1 MNVRPRILILLILAF
16 SVLTLTAQHFFIGG
30 ATFHRSFVD
39 DNDIPSDSL
48 LIEGRVVESMA
59 KRGLS
64 RAFMIPVGPDGSK
77 GDTIRAYPRIDYVS
91 FSNTKT
97 AYYLQFLTARKDST
111 YTFEIGCP
119 GYLPQTVVYKVERV
133 GKRESKRE
141 LPLTVLEREP
151 YQLKEVEVV
160 ASKVKF
166 YHNGDTLVYNA
177 DAFQLAEGSMLD
189 ELIRQLPGV
198 ELNDKGEIKVNGEK
212 VETLLLNGKHFFSGN
227 NNLMLENLG
236 AYTVKNV
243 KVYRGQTAVE
253 KWVGDPNAKKH
264 LTMDV
269 RLKKEY
275 SMGYILN
282 MQTGY
287 GTEERYMGN
296 LFSSW
301 FSNTLNLSLVGNL
314 NNVGD
319 FFGLHGAEDS
329 WRPSPTSSGDTQNRS
344 AGLNYDIET
353 SDFNRSAHG
362 SFTYSGDRN
371 MYVNDGSS
379 ATYYTD
385 NQVFGYNYSRN
396 RNRMMNLNTS
406 HNMMFLFDRVN
417 LSADISGFIRNS
429 DSKSSSLSASFNQE
443 QADMTKEILET
454 IYGDGSATAL
464 AALINRNSSISNSD
478 SKSAGGNITTTAR
491 YKVPGTSDVITL
503 AVKGTYSSS
512 RRESWND
519 YVIDFGDMTKP
530 SDKRRQYTDG
540 SPNHNLTLDG
550 SCTYMARIGN
560 VSLDVSYRYSY
571 TDSKA
576 KSYLYELQHV
586 ADMGEYGVLP
596 PDYQS
601 AFSPANSYLST
612 ERNNT
617 HVFAPNLR
625 YELKCKGNRSL
636 SLNISPGLTFVGR
649 RLHYWRNNHWYNI
662 RRNASIKEALTG
674 NISITFQPSAV
685 MSQSGSSYSL
695 SYQFNM
701 SSQLPSLMS
710 LIDITD
716 DSNPL
721 FIREGNPDLK
731 ASYSYFHSFGWR
743 FGRKVFQNIMLTY
756 SYFTNSMT
764 QASSYDMKT
773 GITRSRTENINGN
786 NMIMLSDWMHWSFG
800 KTAQFMLSSNTSISR
815 SHDVDL
821 MSTNGAEPVKNSANT
836 WSIGEVLS
844 INWRIGSRYNI
855 GLRCDALN
863 RRTNSKREG
872 FNKINAYHI
881 NYGLDGRVQL
891 PAGFEIGT
899 NFALYTRHGY
909 GTKEHNTTDALWNAQ
924 ASYITKNRKW
934 VFMVYAYDI
943 LHQVS
948 NVHYNVTATGRSVS
962 YTNSLPRYVMATV
975 QFRFN
980 HQPKKRM

>member
-1 MNVRPRILILLILAF
+1 MNVRPRILILLILAC
-16 SVLTLTAQHFFIGG
+16 SVLTLAAQHFFIVG

-64 RAFMIPVGPDGSK
+64 RAFMIPVGPDGNR
-77 GDTIRAYPRIDYVS
+77 GDTIRAYPRIEYVS
-91 FSNTKT
+91 LSHTKT
-97 AYYLQFLTARKDST
+97 AYYLQFLTARKDSI

-119 GYLPQTVVYKVERV
+119 GYLPQTIVYKVERV

-141 LPLTVLEREP
+141 LPMTVLEREP

-227 NNLMLENLG
+227 NKLMLENLG

-243 KVYRGQTAVE
+243 KVYRGHTAVE

-275 SMGYILN
+275 SMGYIMN

-319 FFGLHGAEDS
+319 IFGLHGAEDS
-329 WRPSPTSSGDTQNRS
+329 WRPSPTSSGDTRKRS

-353 SDFNRSAHG
+353 SDFKRSAHG
-362 SFTYSGDRN
+362 SFTYSGDRD

-385 NQVFGYNYSRN
+385 SQVFGYNYSRN
-396 RNRMMNLNTS
+396 RNRMLNLNTS
-406 HNMMFLFDRVN
+406 HNIMFLFDRVN
-417 LSADISGFIRNS
+417 ISADISGFIRNS

-478 SKSAGGNITTTAR
+478 SKSAGGNVTTTAR

-503 AVKGTYSSS
+503 AVNGTYSSS

-576 KSYLYELQHV
+576 KSYLYELQHL

-674 NISITFQPSAV
+674 YINITFQPSAV

-731 ASYSYFHSFGWR
+731 ASYSYFHSFSWR

-800 KTAQFMLSSNTSISR
+800 KTAQFMLNSNTSISR

-863 RRTNSKREG
+863 RRTNSNREG

-909 GTKEHNTTDALWNAQ
+909 STTEHNTTDALWNAQ